1 VELAEKIKEKI
12 KFIDKLRFLK
22 TGSEACSAAV
32 RIARAYKQEK
42 RTYEEVFKMFED
54 EIGNRL
60 PSRQDQEGRVSEYLQ
75 RVCSDISIESEN
87 NNDKK
92 VGSEKICQN
101 GKGNKNGTETLPDEV
116 EKNKITTERRGLLL
130 CSACERKTS
139 TCCWHLQNLWGKGA
153 SSSSRLLESP
163 IGNLVMPPSPCP
175 VTQGFGIGTGYHGH
189 HNSFIAAEYPG
200 AGCVDEKYIKFD
212 TIKEIVD
219 FIRNSQ
225 KIVDYVI
232 VEPVQLDLNVRE
244 DLDMLRKACDD
255 FNIVLIFDEVITGF
269 RTPKYCI
276 AQYLDVRPDII
287 CLGKAM
293 ANGYPLS
300 VVGGQAKFMDAKGW
314 FVSSTFASEL
324 SAIKEASTTID
335 FLTEERLE
343 ELWKAGAWFQKEFN
357 KLTKKLQ
364 LVGIPTKA
372 VFRGEE
378 LFKNIFWQEMC
389 KKGYLMGKAW
399 HIMFAHLSGIEG
411 CTPLDKALETCTEVI
426 KRIETQPIGLE
437 GKMAQEVFKRY

>member
-1 VELAEKIKEKI
+1 MVL
-12 KFIDKLRFLK
+12 
-22 TGSEACSAAV
+22 
-32 RIARAYKQEK
+32 
-42 RTYEEVFKMFED
+42 
-54 EIGNRL
+54 
-60 PSRQDQEGRVSEYLQ
+60 
-75 RVCSDISIESEN
+75 
-87 NNDKK
+87 
-92 VGSEKICQN
+92 
-101 GKGNKNGTETLPDEV
+101 
-116 EKNKITTERRGLLL
+116 GL
-130 CSACERKTS
+130 
-139 TCCWHLQNLWGKGA
+139 
-153 SSSSRLLESP
+153 
-163 IGNLVMPPSPCP
+163 
-175 VTQGFGIGTGYHGH
+175 GYHGWG
-189 HNSFIAAEYPG
+189 NIFISEENPG
-200 AGCVDEKYIKFD
+200 AGCEPELYRKFD
-212 TIKEIVD
+212 TIDEIID
-219 FIRNSQ
+219 AIDNNHSMHE
-225 KIVDYVI
+225 IGAVI
-232 VEPVQLDLNVRE
+232 IEPVQLDINVRE
-244 DLDMLRKACDD
+244 DLIKLRNKCSEKG
-255 FNIVLIFDEVITGF
+255 IVLIFDEVITGF